1 MLRNNLELIVQYPA
15 PGGYRCRGFT
25 NLRLF
30 APVYLVVD
38 GAMRADQRV
47 AHLLGEALCQEIHRY
62 TGSVEQQSPPCG
74 GTISRASCHAMDEPS
89 CRKIFVRVSATAG
102 RNAPSSWPDPTAESS
117 WLAHP
122 NDAQWQVIPAMPA
135 GTDVP
140 AHVPAQWRGINV
152 AFWKR
157 HPTEALWGIM
167 QRAGLTP
174 DESRLFISYV
184 RRDSSAVADQLFVAL
199 TDEGFDVFL
208 DRCSVPVGVEFQ
220 ERLMQDLSDKAMVV
234 LLNSPGV
241 AQSYWI
247 QEEIA
252 AIKTYRLGLLEL
264 QFPNSTK
271 RPDIDPDFTASISPS
286 DLVPA
291 GRHYGEG
298 AQKFSVP
305 ALRRAVSEIKAVHGR
320 AIHRRRFELI
330 DNFAAALMA
339 ASVSSSILPDGSFL
353 VHPRGRGNPTVV
365 GLNVRPPELT
375 DFSLLHQRGNVSPN
389 RLGWLISPAP
399 FFVARR
405 KTDIAWL
412 GGVCHIQHA
421 DEAQIAQLIAKF

>member
-30 APVYLVVD
+30 APVYIVVD
-38 GAMRADQRV
+38 GAIQTDQTV
-47 AHLLGEALCQEIHRY
+47 ANLLGEALCQEVRRY
-62 TGSVEQQSPPCG
+62 AGSVEQASMPCG
-74 GTISRASCHAMDEPS
+74 GMSAASCHAMGEPS

-102 RNAPSSWPDPTAESS
+102 ANRANWPDPTAEAA
-117 WLAHP
+117 WRAHSG
-122 NDAQWQVIPAMPA
+122 DAQWEVIPAMPA
-135 GTDVP
+135 GTDVA

-157 HPTEALWGIM
+157 HPIESLWGIM

-174 DESRLFISYV
+174 EESRLFISYV

-199 TDEGFDVFL
+199 TDQGFDVFL

-241 AQSYWI
+241 AHSYWV

-252 AIKTYRLGLLEL
+252 MIKTYRLGLLEL
-264 QFPNSTK
+264 QFPNAAK
-271 RPDIDPDFTASISPS
+271 RPDIDPDFATSISPA
-286 DLVPA
+286 DLVSA
-291 GRHYGEG
+291 GRDYPEE
-298 AQKFSVP
+298 ARKLSDP
-305 ALRRAVSEIKAVHGR
+305 ALQNVVGRIKAVHGR

-339 ASVSSSILPDGSFL
+339 ASVPSSILPDGSFL
-353 VHPRGRGNPTVV
+353 VHPRGSGNPTVV
-365 GLNVRPPELT
+365 GLHVRPPELT

-399 FFVARR
+399 FFVAKR

-421 DEAQIAQLIAKF
+421 DEAQIAQLVANF